1 VSRQQ
6 LVHDGAQGIQVR
18 TIGQFDRLNLLWRH
32 VRRAAGNS
40 LDPRNLGIGHQRNA
54 EIDDPH
60 VALEG
65 EHDVAG
71 FDVAVNHA
79 AAVRVVQC
87 ARCLVYQFDH
97 IVDAQQ
103 IVGTAVGSQG
113 ARPVHVL
120 GHDVAVT
127 ILFTGV
133 VNRQNVR
140 MLKHADHV
148 RFGQKHLAG
157 DALAI
162 SSPLA
167 STL

>member
-1 VSRQQ
+1 MIRTSLSRVSMM
-6 LVHDGAQGIQVR
+6 L
-18 TIGQFDRLNLLWRH
+18 
-32 VRRAAGNS
+32 
-40 LDPRNLGIGHQRNA
+40 
-54 EIDDPH
+54 
-60 VALEG
+60 
-65 EHDVAG
+65 AG

-127 ILFTGV
+127 ILFAGV

-162 SSPLA
+162 FIAAGFDVVDLDGHIAAVVRIVRKIDDAGCCRAPLR
-167 STL
+167 